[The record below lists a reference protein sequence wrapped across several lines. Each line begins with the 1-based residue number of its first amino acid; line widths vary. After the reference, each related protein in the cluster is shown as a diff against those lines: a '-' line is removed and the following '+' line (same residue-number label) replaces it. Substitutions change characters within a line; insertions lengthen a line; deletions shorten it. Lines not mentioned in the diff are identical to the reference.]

1 MPNPAYFIA
10 LPMSVNLRK
19 RYLFYLYMLVI
30 FKIVML
36 SVSLKQ
42 SVTMHKPFEIQIVM
56 SKSDTLITLLEK
68 NFCSLR

>member
-1 MPNPAYFIA
+1 MPNPASFIA

-19 RYLFYLYMLVI
+19 RYLFHQYMLVI

-42 SVTMHKPFEIQIVM
+42 SVTVYKPLKFR
-56 SKSDTLITLLEK
+56 LLCQK
-68 NFCSLR
+68 

>member
-1 MPNPAYFIA
+1 MPNPAYFIV

-19 RYLFYLYMLVI
+19 RYLFHLYMLVI

-42 SVTMHKPFEIQIVM
+42 SVTVYKPLKFRLLCQKVM
-56 SKSDTLITLLEK
+56 L
-68 NFCSLR
+68 

>member
-1 MPNPAYFIA
+1 MPNPASFIA

-19 RYLFYLYMLVI
+19 WYLFHLYMLVI

-42 SVTMHKPFEIQIVM
+42 SVTAYKPLKFR
-56 SKSDTLITLLEK
+56 LLCQK
-68 NFCSLR
+68 VIL

>member
-1 MPNPAYFIA
+1 MPNPASFIA

-19 RYLFYLYMLVI
+19 WYLFHLYMLVI

-42 SVTMHKPFEIQIVM
+42 SVTVYKPLKFR
-56 SKSDTLITLLEK
+56 LLCQK
-68 NFCSLR
+68 

>member
-1 MPNPAYFIA
+1 MPNTASFIA

-19 RYLFYLYMLVI
+19 WYLFHLYMLVI

-42 SVTMHKPFEIQIVM
+42 SVTVYKPL
-56 SKSDTLITLLEK
+56 KYRLL
-68 NFCSLR
+68 C

>member
-1 MPNPAYFIA
+1 MPNPASFIA

-19 RYLFYLYMLVI
+19 WYLFHLYMLVI

-42 SVTMHKPFEIQIVM
+42 SITVYKPLKFR
-56 SKSDTLITLLEK
+56 LLCQK
-68 NFCSLR
+68 VIL

>member
-30 FKIVML
+30 FKIVIL

-42 SVTMHKPFEIQIVM
+42 NVTVYKPLKFRLLCQKVM
-56 SKSDTLITLLEK
+56 L
-68 NFCSLR
+68 

>member
-1 MPNPAYFIA
+1 MPNPASFIA

-19 RYLFYLYMLVI
+19 WYLFHLNMLVI

-42 SVTMHKPFEIQIVM
+42 SVTVHK
-56 SKSDTLITLLEK
+56 LLK
-68 NFCSLR
+68 FRLLYQKVIL

>member
-1 MPNPAYFIA
+1 MPNPASFIV

-19 RYLFYLYMLVI
+19 WYLFHLYMLVI

-42 SVTMHKPFEIQIVM
+42 SITVYKPLKFR
-56 SKSDTLITLLEK
+56 LLCQK
-68 NFCSLR
+68 VIL